1 MATQEELLRDIIDS
15 LGETSTA
22 LKTSARA
29 QLEATAAQIAATDPA
44 RAANLERAARDLATS
59 SRGLTGAASQVEVSA
74 SNVATSGGV
83 VNTFLSTARESLGEV
98 NELMSGFENRILR
111 GDLLADM
118 ERIQTRFG
126 GIAGD
131 NARNFREGITFGSR
145 YGNMLLNFDR
155 QIRGAESSVSG
166 LGMSITDLLGGPDSA
181 YAVGRKFFGEMIDGA
196 GASADGFLTLKTA
209 NESLATE
216 MALFGTR
223 MELTPRQTRTFVSRM
238 IDLTGQAS
246 SDMLRDSSVY
256 AQRVADATG
265 DSGKEILTV
274 MEQIIQ
280 ESENF
285 GNVLPEEAA
294 KIAGTLRQLGI
305 DFRDFNGMTQRYL
318 NFESAARSVSA
329 LTSVFGVQIDAMEMM
344 RLANEDQFTFLMR
357 MRDSFL
363 MTAKSVDDMSQ
374 AELRL
379 IQSQLGLGSES
390 AVRRLLDPD
399 ADIMSMQDI
408 TEAAGGEVENMDTA
422 LQELQDQIARFGRT
436 TAGSIDQYARS
447 LEMAAVTNTQ
457 RSLLSASAIYQEHYN
472 RVVGMHEMAIQEIAD
487 SEAGQEMIG
496 NMDRVIMQNLPPM
509 FQGLVDGIEAA
520 VGLLTPVFQNF
531 IDQINLIWERSG
543 WPGQSPSEKGLSMW
557 RGLYEAGEASLPAI
571 GDQFER
577 MTSLSHEQFSALIG
591 NVETQVGA
599 VSQRIGQL
607 GIEFGDLTTEQ
618 IATYVERFRLGTG
631 QDAVD
636 RLEILMR
643 RHANADAI
651 STRNTAD
658 LIMRDLED
666 LQGREDDYI
675 QMRLNELSGIHNISM
690 DVLRTAMGETTDSS
704 NAIFNALRGREQ
716 AEAQRNADAN
726 AAAGE
731 VSDAQQRTGDATN
744 RVATSS
750 AAILTATQNNG
761 TKLDTL
767 NGKID
772 QLITA
777 TRQRAAARTEITVP
791 LTVDGRVLASVVAE
805 HADDP
810 EARSR
815 TGNRIVETRSAIA
828 PPEQ

>member
-1 MATQEELLRDIIDS
+1 MSTQEELLREVITS

-44 RAANLERAARDLATS
+44 RAANLERAARDLAAS
-59 SRGLTGAASQVEVSA
+59 SRSLDSSA
-74 SNVATSGGV
+74 SRVEASGASAATSGGV
-83 VNTFLSTARESLGEV
+83 LGTFLGTASDALGEV
-98 NELMSGFENRILR
+98 NEQMGNFESRFIR
-111 GDLLADM
+111 GDMLADL

-145 YGNMLLNFDR
+145 YSQMLLGFDR

-181 YAVGRKFFGEMIDGA
+181 YAVGRKFFGEMVDGA

-274 MEQIIQ
+274 MEQIVQ

-457 RSLLSASAIYQEHYN
+457 RSLLSAAAIYQEHYN
-472 RVVGMHEMAIQEIAD
+472 QVLGMHEMAIQQLAD
-487 SEAGQEMIG
+487 DEAGQALLG
-496 NMDRVIMQNLPPM
+496 GMDSAIMQNLPPL
-509 FQGLVDGIEAA
+509 FEGVVSGISDAMELLLP
-520 VGLLTPVFQNF
+520 VFNDLLTELRFLF
-531 IDQINLIWERSG
+531 EKAG
-543 WPGQSPSEKGLSMW
+543 WLEESPSKMGLSMW
-557 RGLYEAGEASLPAI
+557 RGLYKAGEATLPAI

-577 MTSLSHEQFSALIG
+577 MASLSNTQFSALVG
-591 NVETQVGA
+591 NVETEVGK
-599 VSQRIGQL
+599 VSERIGQL
-607 GIEFGDLTTEQ
+607 GIEFGDLTTED
-618 IATYVERFRLGTG
+618 IAHYVEQFRLGTG

-636 RLEILMR
+636 RLEIIMR

-651 STRNTAD
+651 STRNRSDAIMGD
-658 LIMRDLED
+658 LAT
-666 LQGREDDYI
+666 LQGYSDDYI
-675 QMRLNELSGIHNISM
+675 AARISELSGIHDIST
-690 DVLRTAMGETTDSS
+690 DILRTAMGDTEDSS

-716 AEAQRNADAN
+716 SEAQRSAN
-726 AAAGE
+726 AEATAGE
-731 VSDAQQRTGDATN
+731 VSTAQQRTGEATD
-744 RVATSS
+744 RVAASNT
-750 AAILTATQNNG
+750 AILTATRNNG
-761 TKLDTL
+761 GKLDTL

-777 TRQRAAARTEITVP
+777 TRDRVRAKTEITVP
-791 LTVDGRVLASVVAE
+791 LTVDGRVIASVVAE

-810 EARSR
+810 SARSSD
-815 TGNRIVETRSAIA
+815 NRQITTEEATVS
-828 PPEQ
+828 PE